1 MIPIIVNNVE
11 RLLFNLQPGNENSF
25 VQIFAGEHG
34 GHSIKTIGV

>member
-1 MIPIIVNNVE
+1 MLNTANYVE
-11 RLLFNLQPGNENSF
+11 QPLFRMQLANENSF